1 MRKKLYKLALLA
13 LAFAALTGCTSN
25 ASTDND
31 ASSGVTQKAITVR
44 LGTPNA
50 IGIMGGVAGLADLN
64 GYLAEELDAL
74 GYGYEI
80 VGFAGAGPAV
90 NEALIAKEI
99 DFAVLADFPAI
110 TAKAKGVDTTLI
122 AVENSLSNCALAVSP
137 DSEYDSIEDLV
148 GKKIAIP
155 KGTYMQRFFV
165 LLIEEKGLLE
175 SDFEIIQMTNDME
188 SALVS
193 GSVDAILFTSDTI
206 NKIESINGTGRI
218 IASTT
223 DYPDYSG
230 QSFFVGRSAVI
241 EETPEIAEAILRAFI
256 RARAFALENPAE
268 AAEILAEAGHS
279 SPEVI
284 EATYG
289 FSSPNAQTQYAFA
302 LTEESLAKLEQ
313 TKSFLLEYAFI
324 SENFDAQA
332 WYQSNIYET
341 VNAS

>member
-1 MRKKLYKLALLA
+1 MRKKIYGFASLA
-13 LAFAALTGCTSN
+13 LAFAVLTGCASNTAQPEETNANSTSDK
-25 ASTDND
+25 T
-31 ASSGVTQKAITVR
+31 VTVR

-50 IGIMGGVAGLADLN
+50 TGVMGGVAGLADLN
-64 GYLAEELDAL
+64 GYIAEELEAL
-74 GYGYEI
+74 GYGYEL

-137 DSEYDSIEDLV
+137 DSEYDSIENLI

-165 LLIEEKGLLE
+165 LLLEEKGLSE
-175 SDFEIIQMTNDME
+175 SDFEVIQMTNDME

-206 NKIESINGTGRI
+206 NKIEAINGTGRI

-230 QSFFVGRSAVI
+230 QSFFVGRTAYIDENPEVADAV
-241 EETPEIAEAILRAFI
+241 LRAFI
-256 RARAFALENPAE
+256 KAREFALENPDE
-268 AAEILAEAGHS
+268 AAEVLAEAGHS
-279 SPEVI
+279 SGEVV

-289 FSSPNAQTQYAFA
+289 FKTSNAATQYAFV
-302 LTEESLAKLEQ
+302 LTEESLEKLEQ
-313 TKSFLLEYAFI
+313 TKTFLLEHEFI
-324 SENFDAQA
+324 SDDFDAEA
-332 WYQSNIYET
+332 WYQGEIYARVT
-341 VNAS
+341 A